1 MKNLTNTV
9 LFLLLLISC
18 NTERTQPIDNGIHK
32 FTLLFSE
39 FMNRDQDTS
48 CDVIIDGFNVV
59 IQQNDATELE
69 GEKVLLKGVLM
80 KHASGKWIVSD
91 KEEDIHATEIG
102 GCTGIIV
109 IDFENKL
116 VVWC

>member
-1 MKNLTNTV
+1 M
-9 LFLLLLISC
+9 
-18 NTERTQPIDNGIHK
+18 
-32 FTLLFSE
+32 FSE

-59 IQQNDATELE
+59 IQQNDETDLE
-69 GEKVLLKGVLM
+69 GEKVLLKGVLR
-80 KHASGKWIVSD
+80 KHDSGKWIVSD

-109 IDFENKL
+109 VDFENNL